1 MDHVSPGIRSFL
13 HSAGHYELSYLY
25 DRLIE
30 RLNITPERLTI
41 EGQKKRANSL
51 MARTTIPAN
60 RNRESASSAMTD
72 IALSDI
78 ETSSALRKPQTKRVT
93 KKRVLTCGI
102 CGTLHHDI
110 YGCFYIHKHL
120 RPEWFKPN
128 IEISEH
134 IVAELRKPNSDIVNL
149 VKRAKNPKKEYE
161 DPADVSEELLLRQ
174 Y

>member
-1 MDHVSPGIRSFL
+1 MNHVSPGIRSFIN
-13 HSAGHYELSYLY
+13 SVGHYELSYVY
-25 DRLIE
+25 DRLVE
-30 RLNITPERLTI
+30 RLNITPERLSL
-41 EGQKKRANSL
+41 EGQRKRANSL
-51 MARTTIPAN
+51 MSRTTIPGS
-60 RNRESASSAMTD
+60 RNRESAMTD

-78 ETSSALRKPQTKRVT
+78 ETSLALRKPQTKRVT
-93 KKRVLTCGI
+93 KKRALSCGI
-102 CGTLHHDI
+102 CGTPHHDI

-149 VKRAKNPKKEYE
+149 VKRAKNQKKEKKEYE